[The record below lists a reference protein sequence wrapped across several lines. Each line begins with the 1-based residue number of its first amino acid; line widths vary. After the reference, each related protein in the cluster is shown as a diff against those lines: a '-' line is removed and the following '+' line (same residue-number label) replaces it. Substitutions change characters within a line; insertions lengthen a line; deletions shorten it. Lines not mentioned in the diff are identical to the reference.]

1 MTTSRI
7 DASDDLKVITM
18 SADNG
23 HVEVAMEYTHNLGN
37 FENIKIRTG
46 AGRPLADGE
55 NPTDAMRRVWI
66 MVAGAL
72 VEFMAEAKADLN

>member
-1 MTTSRI
+1 
-7 DASDDLKVITM
+7 
-18 SADNG
+18 
-23 HVEVAMEYTHNLGN
+23 
-37 FENIKIRTG
+37 
-46 AGRPLADGE
+46 LADGE